1 MWTHADNHL
10 PSVCPLCHSTLTR
23 RSDPQRSSQFRSY
36 RLNLGLPPIAT
47 GMHVHVSHQAGQA
60 QNVHRLLAV
69 VDDASTSVCPYG
81 RNLLWLGEGGV
92 GETAAIKTHCEVRCY
107 LAARSQVVS
116 AEGGSSC

>member
-36 RLNLGLPPIAT
+36 CLNLGLPPIAT

-92 GETAAIKTHCEVRCY
+92 GETAAIKIYCEVRCY